1 MSARLLAVIK
11 KANRVGV
18 TGLRPSPLPHHP
30 ACGFASL
37 SLALRAAYRLAV
49 SLRSAAPGG
58 SDET

>member
-1 MSARLLAVIK
+1 MMQ
-11 KANRVGV
+11 ANRVGV